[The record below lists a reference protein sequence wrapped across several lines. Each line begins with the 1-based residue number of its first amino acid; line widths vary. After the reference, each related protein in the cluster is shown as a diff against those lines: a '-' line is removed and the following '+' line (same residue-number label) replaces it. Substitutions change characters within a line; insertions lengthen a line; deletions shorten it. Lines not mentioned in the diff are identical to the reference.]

1 MNTPDP
7 IFENSASAAPPT
19 HAAPGLRSV
28 TLIDPFAGGHHVPYA
43 VMLCQQFRERGLE
56 VNLIGPARLVS
67 EVCAQAP
74 VSRSAVLELY
84 QGSTADYHRKGKWH
98 EERSSYLFTRR
109 ALDIA
114 RSWNSDIAH
123 FVFLDSFILSLLAAR
138 ILGGRAA
145 AGNGAADRM
154 RLFTTLHWAYMLP
167 RFQEPGLTGRLKAAA
182 QLWGLRRLLRSGVHL
197 QLHTPSFVSEIGQG
211 GPPGQVSYIPYPA
224 ETPSGAGPEQVAALR
239 AHLGVSPEVKLL
251 LAFGGTR
258 RNKGA
263 DVAVMTLAHLPQQY
277 HLMIMGAQEHFSLQ
291 ALSELADR
299 LGVRERVHLNLKYIE
314 REEYDPYFAAAAA
327 ALLPYRQ
334 GFSGQSGVMF
344 IAGSAGV
351 PVVASAAGSTG
362 ELVERFGLGVVVQ
375 STDEAE
381 ELARNMA
388 GAVQALLA
396 VPVDQDLREQRRRQ
410 FLQIHSLENFA
421 DCIVRDYALS
431 EKTVSEKNGP
441 PTSTIRHA

>member
-1 MNTPDP
+1 MNTLDP
-7 IFENSASAAPPT
+7 IPRNRALTEPPT
-19 HAAPGLRSV
+19 HAAPSLRSV

-67 EVCAQAP
+67 EVCAQTP
-74 VSRSAVLELY
+74 VSRNAVLELY
-84 QGSTADYHRKGKWH
+84 QGSAADYHRKGKWH

-114 RSWNSDIAH
+114 RSWNSDVAH
-123 FVFLDSFILSLLAAR
+123 LVFLDSFILSLLAAR
-138 ILGGRAA
+138 VLGGRAA

-197 QLHTPSFVSEIGQG
+197 QLHTPSFANEIGQG
-211 GPPGQVSYIPYPA
+211 VPPGQVSYIPHPA
-224 ETPSGAGPEQVAALR
+224 ETPSSVGPEQVAALR
-239 AHLGVSPEVKLL
+239 ARLDVSPEVKLL
-251 LAFGGTR
+251 LVFGGTR

-277 HLMIMGAQEHFSLQ
+277 HLTIVGAPEHFSSQ
-291 ALSELADR
+291 ALNELADG
-299 LGVRERVHLNLKYIE
+299 LGVRERVHLDLKFVE
-314 REEYDPYFAAAAA
+314 REEYDLYFAAAAA

-334 GFSGQSGVMF
+334 DFSGQSGVMF

-388 GAVQALLA
+388 GAVQTLLA

-421 DCIVRDYALS
+421 DCIVRDYA
-431 EKTVSEKNGP
+431 VSEKNSP
-441 PTSTIRHA
+441 PTSTAGHA